1 MEAAADREPVTVA
14 AATTAI
20 DRARDLLRAGRS
32 VTTFSGAGLSA
43 ESGIATFRDKHD
55 PNALWAKFDPMELA
69 SPEGF
74 ARHPE
79 VVRAWYAWRREGIA
93 RAQPNPAHR
102 ALAER
107 DDLLHITQNV
117 DDLLERAGASIDR
130 VVHLHGEIAIDR
142 CHARCG
148 YEARLDLARGSV
160 TVEACPKCAQPVRPG
175 VVWFGEM
182 LPADAWQRAEHAC
195 RSCEVLLVIGT
206 SGVVYPAA
214 GLVML
219 AKSAGARIVIVNTES
234 SGASELADIEL
245 LGPAGE
251 IVPRLLAE

>member
-1 MEAAADREPVTVA
+1 MEAEADREPETVA

-32 VTTFSGAGLSA
+32 IATFSGAGLSA

-93 RAQPNPAHR
+93 RAHPNPAHR
-102 ALAER
+102 ALAVR

-160 TVEACPKCAQPVRPG
+160 TVEACPQCAQPVRPG

-182 LPADAWQRAEHAC
+182 LPADAWQRAERAC

-214 GLVML
+214 GLVIV
-219 AKSAGARIVIVNTES
+219 AKPAGARIVIVNTES
-234 SGASELADIEL
+234 SGASELADVEL

-251 IVPRLLAE
+251 IVPRLITE

>member
-1 MEAAADREPVTVA
+1 M
-14 AATTAI
+14 AATATAI
-20 DRARDLLRAGRS
+20 ERARDLLRIGRS
-32 VTTFSGAGLSA
+32 IATLSGAGLSA

-74 ARHPE
+74 ARHPD
-79 VVRAWYAWRREGIA
+79 VVRAWYAWRRDGIA
-93 RAQPNPAHR
+93 RARPNPAHL

-107 DDLLHITQNV
+107 DDLPHITQNV
-117 DDLLERAGASIDR
+117 DDLLERAGASIDH

-148 YEARLDLARGSV
+148 YETRIDLARGTDSV
-160 TVEACPKCAQPVRPG
+160 DACPHCAQPLRPG

-182 LPADAWQRAEHAC
+182 LPADAWQRAEAAC

-219 AKSAGARIVIVNTES
+219 AKSAGARIIIVNTEP
-234 SGASELADIEL
+234 SGASELADVEL
-245 LGPAGE
+245 LGRAGE
-251 IVPRLLAE
+251 IIPRLLNA